1 MVYQPDSYTQL
12 VEKAQEYVK
21 NSLIKDSEDFKNV
34 YYGLSVLR
42 LKVNGD
48 KKITIDD
55 LLEKMQEKAK
65 EVGVELPVVVGVE
78 TQRRLEDLG
87 LDG

>member
-1 MVYQPDSYTQL
+1 MAYQLSSYTDL
-12 VEKAQEYVK
+12 VKKAQEYVK
-21 NSLIKDSEDFKNV
+21 NSLIEDSEDFKNV

-48 KKITIDD
+48 KKITIDS

-78 TQRRLEDLG
+78 TQKRLEDLG
-87 LDG
+87 LDS